1 MFTQERSSNTDKHI
15 TQRLQEVMALIYVRE
30 LDHFVVGNLVCLSLK
45 RH

>member
-1 MFTQERSSNTDKHI
+1 
-15 TQRLQEVMALIYVRE
+15 MALIYVRV